1 MMKKHHIILLGFIA
15 LYIVYAATAYALGEN
30 GKTLTYKITHDT
42 SAGKLITYSHYNI
55 AAQEENG
62 YWLQRTTTMYQDSDP
77 LSITQ
82 TLIEDFTHEAL
93 RYIMHRPAKMNTPA
107 NVIDL
112 PLAKMGK
119 DEVLPTPLTGAFSE
133 PERVQLEAGTFETK
147 KGQVGDVT
155 YWVSLEIPVMGV
167 AKVATNEWTMELVQI
182 VDNATDLLPQK
193 PPKGGIVYL
202 KE

>member
-1 MMKKHHIILLGFIA
+1 MKKHYIILLGFIV
-15 LYIVYAATAYALGEN
+15 LYFVFATTAYALGET
-30 GKTLTYKITHDT
+30 GKTLTYKITHNT
-42 SAGKLITYSHYNI
+42 SAGTLTTYTYYSIT
-55 AAQEENG
+55 AQEENG
-62 YWLQRTTTMYQDSDP
+62 YWLQRTTTMYQDSKP

-82 TLIEDFTHEAL
+82 TLIDDFTHEAL

-107 NVIDL
+107 SVIDL
-112 PLAKMGK
+112 PLGEIGK
-119 DEVLPTPLTGAFSE
+119 DEVLPTPATGAFSAS
-133 PERVQLEAGTFETK
+133 ERIQLETGTFETR

-167 AKVATNEWTMELVQI
+167 AKVETQEWTMELVQI
-182 VDNATDLLPQK
+182 VDRVTDLLPQK